1 MVSVPD
7 DIGPSAAVGSV
18 VSPGRIRDRNQDLK
32 IQAVNSTFE
41 AYNLRA
47 TIS

>member
-1 MVSVPD
+1 MHK
-7 DIGPSAAVGSV
+7 GKSAAVGSV

-32 IQAVNSTFE
+32 IHAVNSTFE